1 MAERPVDERVLA
13 LVRREM
19 SKNADLSSSE
29 LFEKAK
35 SISPAMRRLT
45 IQQFH
50 GRYPLRVSRE
60 LAKAGGGAKRR
71 AKRGRPAKA
80 ARKPAPSPAPTP
92 VAAPKPAAPRPAAP
106 RTAAATAAA
115 QDSIRKV
122 LLELAQA
129 VASSDAANLVMVV
142 GQIDR
147 YVDRIQAAR

>member
-1 MAERPVDERVLA
+1 MGERPVDDRVLA

-19 SKNADLSSSE
+19 SKNAGLTSSE

-60 LAKAGGGAKRR
+60 LAKAGGGG
-71 AKRGRPAKA
+71 KRGGKRSRRVKA
-80 ARKPAPSPAPTP
+80 ARRRTAPAVKAPAARA
-92 VAAPKPAAPRPAAP
+92 AAPAVKAPAARAAAPAAS
-106 RTAAATAAA
+106 
-115 QDSIRKV
+115 DESIRKV

-147 YVDRIQAAR
+147 YVDRIRAAGA